1 MKLHYGGQRSG
12 TQCRRLKADD
22 LVFVVGGRGPG
33 PREPGRESQGPGAR
47 VERYVQSKN
56 LLCRQQILPAP
67 MAIFNKLVKYVAS
80 LDI

>member
-67 MAIFNKLVKYVAS
+67 MANI
-80 LDI
+80 